1 MPLSNILEV
10 KIFDVWGIDFMGP
23 FPLSSGNQY
32 ILVVVD
38 YMSKWVEAVALPL
51 NESRVVIKFIKTHIF
66 THFGTPRQS

>member
-10 KIFDVWGIDFMGP
+10 KIFELWGIDFMGP
-23 FPLSSGNQY
+23 FVTFRGNQY